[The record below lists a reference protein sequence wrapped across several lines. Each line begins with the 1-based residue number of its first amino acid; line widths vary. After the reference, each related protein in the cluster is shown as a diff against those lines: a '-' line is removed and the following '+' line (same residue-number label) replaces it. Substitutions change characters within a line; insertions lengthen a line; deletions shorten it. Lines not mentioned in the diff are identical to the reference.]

1 MITIVVHLFDRKVV
15 FMLEVK
21 IFVDA
26 PMKDAVGV
34 KELVAMAM
42 EQVPGVVCVRVMG
55 VQP

>member
-1 MITIVVHLFDRKVV
+1 MMKV
-15 FMLEVK
+15 E